1 MGYLKYK
8 KSNGLVGIIPTENVS
23 QITDEGGSGELIIR
37 YNTGYK
43 LSIYDNGVSMRQED
57 VDATINGINILN
69 GTSGSSMDL
78 VLSQP
83 IDTVDIIREN

>member
-8 KSNGLVGIIPTENVS
+8 KTNGLVGTIPTENVI
-23 QITDEGGSGELIIR
+23 QVRDDGGSGELIIQ

-43 LSIYDNGVSMRQED
+43 VSIYDTLNSMRQED

-78 VLSQP
+78 VLSKL
-83 IDTVDIIREN
+83 IDQVDVTKEN

>member
-8 KSNGLVGIIPTENVS
+8 KTNGLVGIIPTENVI
-23 QITDEGGSGELIIR
+23 QVTDEGGSGELIIQ
-37 YNTGYK
+37 YNTGIK
-43 LSIYDNGVSMRQED
+43 VSIYDNSNLMRQED

-78 VLSQP
+78 VLSKL
-83 IDTVDIIREN
+83 IDQVDVTKEN